1 MKFTAILITYFTIL
15 TSLSVF
21 AQTNTFKYSNAA
33 LKKGTLDNQFQ
44 QLNYISRTQG
54 DYKLIRKENLDI
66 IKANVS
72 DSMNIYRNEI
82 KSLKASS
89 GSHASTT
96 QSLQDSIQSLKADL
110 NQERLKVDSFNFL
123 GLSINK
129 GTYSTIV
136 WILILVF
143 LLSTIILFTAF
154 KKAKNDTIEFQN
166 TAEKSQEEYNILR
179 KKAMEKE
186 QALRRQLQDELN
198 RKSE

>member
-1 MKFTAILITYFTIL
+1 M
-15 TSLSVF
+15 
-21 AQTNTFKYSNAA
+21 
-33 LKKGTLDNQFQ
+33 DNQFQ